1 MNSALSLLPTRLSA
15 FSISGEGKGPQ
26 LCSEQAFTWSLSQ
39 RGAVMQNRVTSR
51 AKIGAAEVRDP
62 RGTAGPPS
70 RAAEGCAGWQS
81 ILQPNLVPADD
92 WGDIRELF
100 V

>member
-1 MNSALSLLPTRLSA
+1 MVPVTAWSCDA
-15 FSISGEGKGPQ
+15 
-26 LCSEQAFTWSLSQ
+26 EQSDKQSQ
-39 RGAVMQNRVTSR
+39 DW
-51 AKIGAAEVRDP
+51 AAEVWDP

-81 ILQPNLVPADD
+81 ILQPNLVPADN